1 MSLFGQRNEFERFVV
16 LFNIIRLKGEVN
28 YFISRGFLEVSLLV
42 LLDRYS
48 ALNRIF
54 HLKTFSLLYGWQ

>member
-28 YFISRGFLEVSLLV
+28 YFISRGFLEVPLLE

-54 HLKTFSLLYGWQ
+54 HLKSFSLLYSWQ